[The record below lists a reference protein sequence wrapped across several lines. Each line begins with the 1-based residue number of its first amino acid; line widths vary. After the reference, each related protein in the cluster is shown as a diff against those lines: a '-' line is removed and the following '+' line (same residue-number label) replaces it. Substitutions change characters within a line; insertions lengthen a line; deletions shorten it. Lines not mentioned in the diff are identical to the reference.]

1 MGGPGIVAGS
11 GENPR
16 PLSTTGWDTRLYW
29 HWIFYN
35 SIAFIALLTAVA
47 VMVWL
52 SVDVLDLAV
61 GNRNL
66 VGALLVATFG
76 ALLFGGVLGSLQWL
90 VVRERVLVP
99 RRRWVVANVG
109 PALLGW
115 LLVIMPAVLQAYRA
129 HEDVGVAYMLAASQ
143 TLALGPLLGLSQA
156 VVLRGYTPRWAWWIA
171 ANLVSWLIVDLVVAV
186 TQRFNPFDFS
196 NGNDSIAG
204 LYLML
209 VATTPLTGRAI
220 LWVLAPSVIS
230 GQKAATT
237 S

>member
-1 MGGPGIVAGS
+1 VAGS

-16 PLSTTGWDTRLYW
+16 ALSTTGWDTRLYW

-47 VMVWL
+47 LMVWL

-99 RRRWVVANVG
+99 RRRWG
-109 PALLGW
+109 
-115 LLVIMPAVLQAYRA
+115 
-129 HEDVGVAYMLAASQ
+129 
-143 TLALGPLLGLSQA
+143 
-156 VVLRGYTPRWAWWIA
+156 RG
-171 ANLVSWLIVDLVVAV
+171 
-186 TQRFNPFDFS
+186 QRRP
-196 NGNDSIAG
+196 GIAG
-204 LYLML
+204 L
-209 VATTPLTGRAI
+209 ATGDHASSATGVRGA
-220 LWVLAPSVIS
+220 
-230 GQKAATT
+230 
-237 S
+237 

>member
-1 MGGPGIVAGS
+1 MAGS
-11 GENPR
+11 GEPR
-16 PLSTTGWDTRLYW
+16 AVSPTGWDTRLYW
-29 HWIFYN
+29 RWILYN
-35 SIAFIALLTAVA
+35 SVAFIALLTAVA

-61 GNRNL
+61 GNRSL

-90 VVRERVLVP
+90 VVRERVPVP

-115 LLVIMPAVLQAYRA
+115 LLVIMPAVIQAQEA
-129 HEDVGVAYMLAASQ
+129 HQDVGMAYMLAVSQ

-156 VVLRGYTPRWAWWIA
+156 VVLRAYTPRWAWWIA
-171 ANLVSWLIVDLVVAV
+171 ANLVSWLIVDLVVV
-186 TQRFNPFDFS
+186 VIQHFNPFDYS
-196 NGNDSIAG
+196 NGNDSIAE

-220 LWVLAPSVIS
+220 LWVLAPSVVS
-230 GQKAATT
+230 GQQAPATL
-237 S
+237 